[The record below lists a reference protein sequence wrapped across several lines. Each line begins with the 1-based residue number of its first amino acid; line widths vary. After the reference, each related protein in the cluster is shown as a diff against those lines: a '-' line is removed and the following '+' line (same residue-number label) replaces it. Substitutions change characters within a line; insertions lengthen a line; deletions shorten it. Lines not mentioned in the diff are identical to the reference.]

1 MKNEVVI
8 ASIVQLPKITEK
20 IKEIGEELDKRLS
33 DLNLDNLICNENT
46 RKDIKD
52 LKIQLGK
59 ELKEFE
65 NQRKDIKNKI
75 MAPYEAFNKIYE
87 EEIKKRYQEADNILK
102 IKIDYVEDEIK
113 NRTEQ
118 LAREFFDEY
127 KKSKSVIDDSYLK
140 FEELDLKIGLND
152 LTDKGQLVKKVK
164 DAIIEKVDNVERD
177 INTIRSMDNSGEI
190 LVKYLKTKNLSIA
203 IREVNDRHVILEQ
216 VQRDYNIEREIKI
229 QEEQVVEKVDEALQ
243 APVEVQT
250 TIDDFEEQVQTKVE
264 LLEAKFKVVTTREN
278 LEYLVKIMK
287 ERGMAYE
294 SITE

>member
-190 LVKYLKTKNLSIA
+190 LVEYLKTKNLSIA

-278 LEYLVKIMK
+278 LEFLVKIMK
-287 ERGMAYE
+287 ERGIRYE
-294 SITE
+294 PITE

>member
-8 ASIVQLPKITEK
+8 ESIVQLPKITEK

-33 DLNLDNLICNENT
+33 DLDLDNLICDENT
-46 RKDIKD
+46 RKDIKE
-52 LKIQLGK
+52 LKIELGK

-65 NQRKDIKNKI
+65 NQRKDIKDKI
-75 MAPYEAFNKIYE
+75 MAPYEAFNEIYE
-87 EEIKKRYQEADNILK
+87 EEIKKRYQEAENILK

-127 KKSKSVIDDSYLK
+127 KKSKSVIEDDYLK
-140 FEELDLKIGLND
+140 FEELSLKIGLND

-164 DAIIEKVDNVERD
+164 DAIIEKVDKVEQD
-177 INTIRSMDNSGEI
+177 ISTIKTMDNSDEI
-190 LVKYLKTKNLSIA
+190 LVEYLKSKNLPIA
-203 IREVNDRHVILEQ
+203 IKDVNDRNLVLNQ
-216 VQRDYNIEREIKI
+216 MRRIEECAKESVEI
-229 QEEQVVEKVDEALQ
+229 EEQVVEKVDEVLQ

-250 TIDDFEEQVQTKVE
+250 TIDDFEEPVQTKAE

>member
-118 LAREFFDEY
+118 LVREFFDEY

-190 LVKYLKTKNLSIA
+190 LVEYLKTKNLSIA

>member
-33 DLNLDNLICNENT
+33 DLDLDNLICDENT
-46 RKDIKD
+46 RKDIKE
-52 LKIQLGK
+52 LKIELGK

-65 NQRKDIKNKI
+65 NQRKDIKDKI
-75 MAPYEAFNKIYE
+75 MAPYEAFNEIYE
-87 EEIKKRYQEADNILK
+87 EEIKKRYQEAENILK

-127 KKSKSVIDDSYLK
+127 KKSKSVIEDDYLK
-140 FEELDLKIGLND
+140 FEELSLKIGLND

-164 DAIIEKVDNVERD
+164 DAIIEKVDKVEQD
-177 INTIRSMDNSGEI
+177 ISTIKTMDNSDEI
-190 LVKYLKTKNLSIA
+190 FVEYLKNKNLPIA
-203 IREVNDRHVILEQ
+203 IKNVNDRHLVLGQI
-216 VQRDYNIEREIKI
+216 RRIEKSAKETVEI
-229 QEEQVVEKVDEALQ
+229 EEQVVEKVDEVLQ
-243 APVEVQT
+243 APVEEQT
-250 TIDDFEEQVQTKVE
+250 TIDDFEEPVQTKEE

-287 ERGMAYE
+287 DRGMTYE

>member
-164 DAIIEKVDNVERD
+164 DAIIEKVDKVEQD
-177 INTIRSMDNSGEI
+177 ISTIKTMDNSDEI
-190 LVKYLKTKNLSIA
+190 LVEYLKSKNLPVA
-203 IREVNDRHVILEQ
+203 IKDVNDRHLALNQ
-216 VQRDYNIEREIKI
+216 MRRIEESAKETVEI
-229 QEEQVVEKVDEALQ
+229 EEQVVEKVDEVLQ
-243 APVEVQT
+243 APIVEENNSSEILT
-250 TIDDFEEQVQTKVE
+250 LT
-264 LLEAKFKVVTTREN
+264 FKVHATREK
-278 LEYLVKIMK
+278 LKVLKQFLIEGGYD
-287 ERGMAYE
+287 YE
-294 SITE
+294 

>member
-127 KKSKSVIDDSYLK
+127 KKSKSVIEDDYLK
-140 FEELDLKIGLND
+140 FEELSLKIGLND

-164 DAIIEKVDNVERD
+164 DAIIEKVDKVEQD
-177 INTIRSMDNSGEI
+177 ISTIKTMDNSDEI
-190 LVKYLKTKNLSIA
+190 FVEYLKNKNLPIA
-203 IREVNDRHVILEQ
+203 IKNVNDRHLVLGQI
-216 VQRDYNIEREIKI
+216 RRIEKSAKETVEI
-229 QEEQVVEKVDEALQ
+229 EEQVVEKVDEVLQ
-243 APVEVQT
+243 APVEEQT
-250 TIDDFEEQVQTKVE
+250 TIDDFEEPVQTKEE

-287 ERGMAYE
+287 DRGMTYE

>member
-46 RKDIKD
+46 RKDIKE
-52 LKIQLGK
+52 LKIELGK

-118 LAREFFDEY
+118 LAREFFGEY
-127 KKSKSVIDDSYLK
+127 KKSKSVIEDDYLK
-140 FEELDLKIGLND
+140 FEELSLKIGLND
-152 LTDKGQLVKKVK
+152 LTDKGQLIKKVK
-164 DAIIEKVDNVERD
+164 DFIIEKVDNVERD

-190 LVKYLKTKNLSIA
+190 LVEYLKTKNLSIA

-216 VQRDYNIEREIKI
+216 VQRDYDIEREVKI
-229 QEEQVVEKVDEALQ
+229 QEEQAVEKVDEVLQ

-250 TIDDFEEQVQTKVE
+250 TIDDFEEPVQTKVE

-287 ERGMAYE
+287 ERGIRYE
-294 SITE
+294 PITE

>member
-8 ASIVQLPKITEK
+8 ESIVQLPKITEK

-33 DLNLDNLICNENT
+33 DLDLDNLICDENT
-46 RKDIKD
+46 RKDIKE
-52 LKIQLGK
+52 LKIELGK

-65 NQRKDIKNKI
+65 NQRKDIKDKI
-75 MAPYEAFNKIYE
+75 MAPYEAFNEIYE
-87 EEIKKRYQEADNILK
+87 EEIKKRYQEAENILK

-127 KKSKSVIDDSYLK
+127 KKSKSVIEDDYLK
-140 FEELDLKIGLND
+140 FEELSLKIGLND

-164 DAIIEKVDNVERD
+164 DAIIEKVDKVEQD
-177 INTIRSMDNSGEI
+177 ISTIKTMDNSDEI
-190 LVKYLKTKNLSIA
+190 LVEYLKSKNLPIA
-203 IREVNDRHVILEQ
+203 IKDVNDRHLVLNQ
-216 VQRDYNIEREIKI
+216 MRRIEESAKETVEI
-229 QEEQVVEKVDEALQ
+229 EEQVVEKVDEVLQ

-250 TIDDFEEQVQTKVE
+250 TIDDFEEPVQTKAE

>member
-33 DLNLDNLICNENT
+33 DLNLDNLVCNENT

-190 LVKYLKTKNLSIA
+190 LVEYLKTKNLSIA

-243 APVEVQT
+243 APVEEQT
-250 TIDDFEEQVQTKVE
+250 TIDDFEEPVQTKAE

>member
-118 LAREFFDEY
+118 LVREFFDEY

-190 LVKYLKTKNLSIA
+190 LVEYLKTKNLSIA

-287 ERGMAYE
+287 ERGIRYE
-294 SITE
+294 PITE

>member
-140 FEELDLKIGLND
+140 FEELSLKIGLND
-152 LTDKGQLVKKVK
+152 LTDKGQLIKKVK
-164 DAIIEKVDNVERD
+164 DFIIEKVDNVERD

-190 LVKYLKTKNLSIA
+190 LVEYLKTKNLSIA

-216 VQRDYNIEREIKI
+216 VQRDYDIEREVKI
-229 QEEQVVEKVDEALQ
+229 QEEQAVEKVDEVLQ

-250 TIDDFEEQVQTKVE
+250 TIDDFEEPVQTKVE

-287 ERGMAYE
+287 ERGIRYE
-294 SITE
+294 PITE

>member
-1 MKNEVVI
+1 MKNEIEIAVI
-8 ASIVQLPKITEK
+8 KQLPKIAER
-20 IKEIGEELDKRLS
+20 IKEVGEELDKRLS

-46 RKDIKD
+46 RKDIKE
-52 LKIQLGK
+52 LKIELGK

-127 KKSKSVIDDSYLK
+127 KKSKSIIDDSYLK
-140 FEELDLKIGLND
+140 FEEIDLKIGLND

-164 DAIIEKVDNVERD
+164 DFIIEKVDNVERD

-190 LVKYLKTKNLSIA
+190 LVEYLKTKNLSIA

-229 QEEQVVEKVDEALQ
+229 QEEQVVEKVDEILQ

-278 LEYLVKIMK
+278 LEFLVKIMK
-287 ERGMAYE
+287 ERGIRYE
-294 SITE
+294 PITE